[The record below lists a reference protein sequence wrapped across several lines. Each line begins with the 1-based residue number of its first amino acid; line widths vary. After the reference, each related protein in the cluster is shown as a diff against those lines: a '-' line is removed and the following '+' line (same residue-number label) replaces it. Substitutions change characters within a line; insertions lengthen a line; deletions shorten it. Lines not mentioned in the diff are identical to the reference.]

1 MPALTAPRRTE
12 LIQLIADAFTLDD
25 LKMFAAARTS
35 PDAPAEY
42 FPRDPWLSLKASAS
56 GEQIFADFIDV
67 IIKREWMAPLFCG
80 IAAERPGTALD
91 TFARQ
96 LKVELA
102 AGIDLDDPTIK
113 ALVATWRT
121 RLEGVVEDLERLT
134 AYKDLHD
141 ILHDFQVVDYGI
153 MMMRTKNIATDD
165 IALDDARNHA
175 ELLRQKRD
183 MIVGVVMGL
192 PEGEQAD
199 QAEWVKRFGAVH
211 EEAKVAADNR
221 DDAAMRRAGMWLNAL
236 LRERP
241 KYLNQRLVAIA
252 RRVPLRDLCE
262 ALRQI
267 QPTIVARFPGLAGE
281 VAGRIASL
289 HALEPSFSALIALH
303 NSWQEADDQ
312 IWRTRDL
319 FAQASAEA
327 LEELHLLFPPLAKM
341 LAQLGVTAIDG
352 IADAEVSR
360 SLCDTVAKLDP
371 LLAALVAPPLP
382 KDAGDALK
390 ILVRGARNR
399 FYEVDKTL
407 KRRCGE
413 VDAIRQPIRTMLDR
427 FDPVGHRPA

>member
-1 MPALTAPRRTE
+1 MSLSASQRDG
-12 LIQLIADAFTLDD
+12 LITGIGDAFSL
-25 LKMFAAARTS
+25 LELERFAAQGAFPENPWS
-35 PDAPAEY
+35 DLSDKAPGNHIY
-42 FPRDPWLSLKASAS
+42 FEFVNVIERRGWLPRLLDGL
-56 GEQIFADFIDV
+56 
-67 IIKREWMAPLFCG
+67 II
-80 IAAERPGTALD
+80 ERPDHDL
-91 TFARQ
+91 ARVARE
-96 LKVELA
+96 LKIELA
-102 AGIDLDDPTIK
+102 AGIDLADPMMK

-121 RLEGVVEDLERLT
+121 RLEGIVEDLERLT

-165 IALDDARNHA
+165 IALDDARNHR
-175 ELLRQKRD
+175 ELLRQKHD
-183 MIVGVVMGL
+183 MIVGVVTGL

-211 EEAKVAADNR
+211 DEAKAAAENR

-252 RRVPLRDLCE
+252 RSVPLRDLRV
-262 ALRQI
+262 ALCQI
-267 QPTIVARFPGLAGE
+267 QPTIVVRFPNLASE
-281 VAGRIASL
+281 IADRIASL
-289 HALEPSFSALIALH
+289 DALEPNFSALIALH
-303 NSWQEADDQ
+303 NRWQEADDQ

-319 FAQASAEA
+319 FAQSSEEA
-327 LEELHLLFPPLAKM
+327 LEELHLLFPPLAEM
-341 LAQLGVTAIDG
+341 LAALGGTEIDG
-352 IADAEVSR
+352 ATDAETSR
-360 SLCDTVAKLDP
+360 SLCDTVAKLGP
-371 LLAALVAPPLP
+371 LLAALMVPPLP

-413 VDAIRQPIRTMLDR
+413 VDAIRQPISTMLDR
-427 FDPVGHRPA
+427 VDPIDRPPA